1 MCRTVR
7 DAAILLGAM
16 VGVDA
21 RDAASKGSV
30 GQALADYTTVLNP
43 DGLRGARIGV
53 LRGPF
58 AGYSPVT
65 DGAIAGAIDVLKQQ
79 GAIIVDPVELAHA
92 RAYGDDEQAVLLYE
106 FKAGLNRYLAE
117 LTSSP
122 VRTLAD
128 VIAFNDAHKDA
139 ELPYFGQ
146 ELMLQ
151 AQAKGSLMSPAYHT
165 ALARCH
171 RLARVEGI
179 DATMDAHRLDAI
191 IAPTGG
197 PPWLTDLVD
206 GDYAQ
211 NGSTSPAAVAGY
223 PSITVP
229 AGYARGLPIGLSFMG
244 RAYSE
249 AALLK
254 LAYAFEQATKVRRAP
269 KFSATIDLSAHIL
282 AG

>member
-1 MCRTVR
+1 VR

-58 AGYSPVT
+58 AGYSALT
-65 DGAIAGAIDVLKQQ
+65 DGVMAGAIDVLKQQ
-79 GAIIVDPVELAHA
+79 GAVIVDPVALAHA
-92 RAYGDDEQAVLLYE
+92 TAYGDDEQAVLLYE

-117 LTSSP
+117 LTSSS

-151 AQAKGSLMSPAYHT
+151 AQAKGSLMSTAYHT

-229 AGYARGLPIGLSFMG
+229 AGYARGLPVGLSFMG

-269 KFSATIDLSAHIL
+269 KFLGSVDLSAHTL